1 MKPEV
6 TSMIVSLFVVTLVL
20 HLVTSDVNADDSFFG
35 DVAKRGSRFVRVP
48 FSCNGYDATPRCL
61 HGGRGPRKT
70 WTRSGRMCVCLC
82 PSGAWTGPECG
93 TAVTDNDIYVN

>member
-35 DVAKRGSRFVRVP
+35 KF
-48 FSCNGYDATPRCL
+48 
-61 HGGRGPRKT
+61 
-70 WTRSGRMCVCLC
+70 
-82 PSGAWTGPECG
+82 
-93 TAVTDNDIYVN
+93 